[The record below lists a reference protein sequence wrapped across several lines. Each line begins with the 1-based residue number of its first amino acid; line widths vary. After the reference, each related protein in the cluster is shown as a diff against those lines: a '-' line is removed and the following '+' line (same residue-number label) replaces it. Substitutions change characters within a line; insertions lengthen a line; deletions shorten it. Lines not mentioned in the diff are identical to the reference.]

1 MHLLFSSRNYYAQG
15 GAHDMRGVFD
25 SLDSA
30 TAAGRAL
37 FGTRLVQ
44 EGEWSIDDHEWWH
57 VYGVAEGRI
66 VAGTRS
72 QAHGAPDID
81 GDTPT

>member
-1 MHLLFSSRNYYAQG
+1 MYLLFNSRNYYAQG
-15 GAHDMRGVFD
+15 GAHDIRGVFE
-25 SLDSA
+25 SRERA
-30 TAAGRAL
+30 IVAGGAL
-37 FGTRLVQ
+37 LGTRLVQ

-81 GDTPT
+81 GDTLT